1 MTNRKKVVLYP
12 RVSSLKQVSNDS
24 LATQRREMQRFA
36 EQHGYEVVRIF
47 EDRGKSAKTANRPA
61 LREMLDWISEQG
73 GKIYAVL
80 VLDYNRAARNVQ
92 DHFAIRA
99 MLKTQGSRLI
109 SITQPVSEDAY
120 GRFSEV
126 IFAGIAELENA
137 IRGERSKLGMVS
149 ATKRG
154 RWCHQAPV
162 GYVNCGRNAVP
173 SLSHDSERAGVVRA
187 TFTRIASGEAPQS
200 VYAELVERGF
210 GTRRG
215 GIIGRQTFYSVLRN
229 PVYCGQ
235 LVTKLGVREGDWK
248 PLVEQE
254 VWERVQAVVSQTDRR
269 GSSTETR
276 SSTGKRSY
284 QRVRKGF
291 ELRGWLRCRVCGQKL
306 SGGVTKGYAYINCVD
321 GHVRARCEDLNER
334 FQKWME
340 AVSPNET
347 FFERLGRA
355 VRRELDRQQEALTRR
370 RAGERSAVRRVKTKL
385 DRLNLALV
393 DGTMD
398 REAYRETYPRL
409 KAQLQVL
416 HGHGV
421 EDEVEQFDVD
431 TMLLFA
437 RHLLSQPGR
446 LWADGTPE
454 TRIGLQRALFP
465 HGLVVNKAL
474 EFSTD
479 PNHYDSMTYL
489 LFGQGKEGMAS
500 PRGILRFTMRG
511 AVVRRVA

>member
-1 MTNRKKVVLYP
+1 M
-12 RVSSLKQVSNDS
+12 
-24 LATQRREMQRFA
+24 
-36 EQHGYEVVRIF
+36 
-47 EDRGKSAKTANRPA
+47 
-61 LREMLDWISEQG
+61 
-73 GKIYAVL
+73 
-80 VLDYNRAARNVQ
+80 
-92 DHFAIRA
+92 
-99 MLKTQGSRLI
+99 
-109 SITQPVSEDAY
+109 
-120 GRFSEV
+120 
-126 IFAGIAELENA
+126 
-137 IRGERSKLGMVS
+137 
-149 ATKRG
+149 
-154 RWCHQAPV
+154 
-162 GYVNCGRNAVP
+162 
-173 SLSHDSERAGVVRA
+173 
-187 TFTRIASGEAPQS
+187 
-200 VYAELVERGF
+200 
-210 GTRRG
+210 
-215 GIIGRQTFYSVLRN
+215 
-229 PVYCGQ
+229 
-235 LVTKLGVREGDWK
+235 
-248 PLVEQE
+248 
-254 VWERVQAVVSQTDRR
+254 
-269 GSSTETR
+269 
-276 SSTGKRSY
+276 
-284 QRVRKGF
+284 
-291 ELRGWLRCRVCGQKL
+291 
-306 SGGVTKGYAYINCVD
+306 TKGYAYIYCVD

-431 TMLLFA
+431 AMLLFA

-454 TRIGLQRALFP
+454 TRIELQRALFP

>member
-1 MTNRKKVVLYP
+1 MLYP

-24 LATQRREMQRFA
+24 LATQRRVMQRFA

-80 VLDYNRAARNVQ
+80 VLDYNRAAKNVQ

-99 MLKTQGSRLI
+99 MRKTQGSRLI

-126 IFAGIAELENA
+126 IFAGIAELEKA
-137 IRGERSKLGMVS
+137 IRGDRSKLGMVS

-173 SLSHDSERAGVVRA
+173 SLSHDPERADVVRA

-235 LVTKLGVREGDWK
+235 LVTKLGSVRVIGNHLSNRK
-248 PLVEQE
+248 Y
-254 VWERVQAVVSQTDRR
+254 
-269 GSSTETR
+269 GN
-276 SSTGKRSY
+276 GFKRSY
-284 QRVRKGF
+284 PRLTVVVHRQR
-291 ELRGWLRCRVCGQKL
+291 RG
-306 SGGVTKGYAYINCVD
+306 
-321 GHVRARCEDLNER
+321 RARASGR
-334 FQKWME
+334 IS
-340 AVSPNET
+340 AS
-347 FFERLGRA
+347 GRA
-355 VRRELDRQQEALTRR
+355 LSYGGGCDVVS
-370 RAGERSAVRRVKTKL
+370 AGRNSA
-385 DRLNLALV
+385 
-393 DGTMD
+393 
-398 REAYRETYPRL
+398 
-409 KAQLQVL
+409 
-416 HGHGV
+416 
-421 EDEVEQFDVD
+421 
-431 TMLLFA
+431 
-437 RHLLSQPGR
+437 
-446 LWADGTPE
+446 
-454 TRIGLQRALFP
+454 
-465 HGLVVNKAL
+465 
-474 EFSTD
+474 
-479 PNHYDSMTYL
+479 
-489 LFGQGKEGMAS
+489 
-500 PRGILRFTMRG
+500 G
-511 AVVRRVA
+511 A